1 MVSHFL
7 FKIDPS
13 RVNYTAMEHRRKV
26 VTSHL
31 PGWETVNDNL
41 SYEDKKS
48 IHNEISKHI
57 PKSGHIDLFY
67 ILCKYYSYLRRLY
80 WLEPMPS
87 KGWRYWYSITDKTIN
102 NTFNKLINV
111 MNNILLCPKWDLDYS
126 IDIIEMN
133 MKDLKK
139 QVLKNNGVVIGNKT
153 YKNTWAKAY
162 INLQNISLSMVKMRV
177 PDDVGSLI
185 GEYLPSRD
193 TQFTIFVG
201 SAVWMTRE
209 HYDLM
214 DLLFELIERSTLC

>member
-1 MVSHFL
+1 MLPISI
-7 FKIDPS
+7 KIDPSRS

-31 PGWETVNDNL
+31 PGWENSKFNIGL
-41 SYEDKKS
+41 HS
-48 IHNEISKHI
+48 EISKVI
-57 PKSGHIDLFY
+57 YKSGPIDLTY
-67 ILCKYYSYLRRLY
+67 ILCFYYHHLKQIY
-80 WLEPMPS
+80 S
-87 KGWRYWYSITDKTIN
+87 KHDTET
-102 NTFNKLINV
+102 L
-111 MNNILLCPKWDLDYS
+111 NILKNVKDIITLCPKWDLDYS
-126 IDIIEMN
+126 IGIIEMN

-177 PDDVGSLI
+177 SDDVGSLI
-185 GEYLPSRD
+185 GEYLPSRY

-201 SAVWMTRE
+201 SSVWITRE

-214 DLLFELIERSTLC
+214 DLLFEHIERSTLSTLLTDYFISV